1 VKIQPGSAFS
11 PFRWPVF
18 RAIWTANLASAL
30 GSLIQATAA
39 AWLMTE
45 LTTSHLLVSLV
56 QASVTI
62 PVLALG
68 LFAGVIADNYDRR
81 QVMLVATWAMLVLSA
96 LLAALDW
103 VGVIGPAL
111 LLFFTLAIGAGNAL
125 IGPAWQASVRLMV
138 PREDLPQAI
147 SLNAVSYNVARSLG
161 PAIGGVLLSFAG
173 PSTAFTVNALSY
185 LAFIYVLLR
194 WRPETTNR
202 ARHPMLPAIAGGLR
216 FSAGSSPVRRVL
228 LRSFAFGVGIIA
240 VQALLPLVAK
250 DQLDS
255 GEIGFGL
262 MFGAFGVGA
271 VIAAMWVSGIRR
283 RFGPEAIVTWASVI
297 AALATALL
305 ALAPTIEIAMLAA
318 FLAGCGHV
326 SALTSLNVAIQMRSP
341 DELLGRVLSIYQAM
355 MFGGMALGAAAW
367 GALSDWI
374 GTPSALLGS
383 AAWLLVTLG
392 VMRAFAPMPKIGE
405 GVAKPAA

>member
-1 VKIQPGSAFS
+1 MRIAPGSPLA

-18 RAIWTANLASAL
+18 RAVWIANLASSI
-30 GSLIQATAA
+30 GSLIEATAA

-45 LTTSHLLVSLV
+45 LTRSHLLVALV
-56 QASVTI
+56 QASATI
-62 PVLALG
+62 PVLTLAL
-68 LFAGVIADNYDRR
+68 LAGVIADTRDRR
-81 QVMLVATWAMLVLSA
+81 IVMLVSACAMLLFSSTLAVMAWMEALS
-96 LLAALDW
+96 
-103 VGVIGPAL
+103 PAS
-111 LLFFTLAIGAGNAL
+111 LLFFTLAVGAGYAIN
-125 IGPAWQASVRLMV
+125 GPAWQASVRLMV

-161 PAIGGVLLSFAG
+161 PALGGVLLSLAG

-185 LAFIYVLLR
+185 LGLIWILLH
-194 WRPETTNR
+194 WRPEPTIR
-202 ARHPMLPAIAGGLR
+202 PRHPVVPAIAGGLR
-216 FSAGSSPVRRVL
+216 FAAGSSAVRRVL
-228 LRSFAFGVGIIA
+228 LRSFAFGLGIIA
-240 VQALLPLVAK
+240 VQALLPLVAR
-250 DQLDS
+250 DQLGR

-271 VIAAMWVSGIRR
+271 VIAALWVSGLRR
-283 RFGPEAIVTWASVI
+283 RFGPEAIVTVASLI
-297 AALATALL
+297 AAFATALL
-305 ALAPTIEIAMLAA
+305 ALAPNLELAMTAS

-367 GALSDWI
+367 GALSDWA
-374 GTPSALLGS
+374 GTPAALLAA

-392 VMRAFAPMPKIGE
+392 VMRALAPMPKIGE
-405 GVAKPAA
+405 GVSTSAA